1 MADLAKHGRAAGAA
15 AIMVAAL
22 VFAAD
27 LLSPVQGAVAVLY
40 VISVLLA
47 TRIGSVK
54 AVLGTGIACALLA
67 IIAFL
72 SDHLGEPLNAAHVR
86 FGVSLVAIAAV
97 TLLSVAEHRAEAERD
112 EARRRLE
119 QTSAELAHAAR
130 VSTLGQ
136 LAASIAHEV
145 NQPLSAIITYGKSG
159 KRWLGRE
166 EPDLTEVE
174 ACLDQIV
181 SNGSRAADVIARVRA
196 LARKGAPETEAL
208 ALEELVDDTVA
219 LIQREARAAGVL
231 LRGSRDEAVPPVA
244 GDRVQIQQVLVNLLM
259 NGIQA
264 MREVEGRARTL
275 RVVLAREGELVRV
288 SVRDSG
294 TGIAGDPASI
304 FQPFYTTRED
314 GMGMG
319 LSICRSIIEAQGGR
333 IEAAN
338 NPDHGATISFTLPV
352 APAEKGHTSV

>member
-1 MADLAKHGRAAGAA
+1 MARHKRAVWAA
-15 AIMVAAL
+15 AIFIAL
-22 VFAAD
+22 LIFAAD
-27 LLSPVQGAVAVLY
+27 LLSPLQGAVAVLY
-40 VISVLLA
+40 VVSILLV
-47 TRIGSVK
+47 TRLGSAK

-67 IIAFL
+67 LIAFL
-72 SDHLGEPLNAAHVR
+72 SDHLDEPLNAAHVR
-86 FGVSLVAIAAV
+86 LGVSLVAIAAV
-97 TLLSVAEHRAEAERD
+97 TLLSGAELRAEAERD
-112 EARRRLE
+112 EARCRLE

-166 EPDLTEVE
+166 EPDLKEVE

-208 ALEELVDDTVA
+208 ALDELVDDTIA
-219 LIQREARAAGVL
+219 LVQREALAAGIL
-231 LRGSRDEAVPPVA
+231 LHGGSQENVPPVT

-264 MREVEGRARTL
+264 MRRVEGRARTL
-275 RVVLAREGELVRV
+275 AVEMAREGDLVRV
-288 SVRDSG
+288 SVKDSG
-294 TGIAGDPASI
+294 TGIAGEPASI

-319 LSICRSIIEAQGGR
+319 LSICRSIVEAQGGR

-338 NPDHGATISFTLPV
+338 NADHGATISFTLPV
-352 APAEKGHTSV
+352 APPKNAHTSV